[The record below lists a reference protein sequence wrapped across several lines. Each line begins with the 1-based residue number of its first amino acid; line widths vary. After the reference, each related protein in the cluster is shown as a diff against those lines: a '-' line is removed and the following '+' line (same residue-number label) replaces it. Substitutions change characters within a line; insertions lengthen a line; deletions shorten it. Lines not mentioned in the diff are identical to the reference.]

1 MLHLSQQPAAK
12 DAPLAYAEAV
22 SRLASVRHALRLVGP
37 FGGGPA
43 SDIGEDEALAAC
55 WDEAGEHRHRLF
67 DRRSDRM
74 IGAATAGIE
83 ALLVEREEGREPHQR
98 AGETL
103 IEEIRRELSEVA
115 GIILG

>member
-1 MLHLSQQPAAK
+1 L
-12 DAPLAYAEAV
+12 
-22 SRLASVRHALRLVGP
+22 
-37 FGGGPA
+37 
-43 SDIGEDEALAAC
+43 
-55 WDEAGEHRHRLF
+55 
-67 DRRSDRM
+67 